1 MLANA
6 DSIYTPAKLDRYSF
20 GKRIRIKLT
29 AALFYFAIR
38 LVGSTIRFET
48 RGMQHFEEV
57 ASRGQLPIYTFWHD
71 RIFLGT
77 YFFRD
82 RGIVVM
88 SSHSAD
94 GEYMSRFIKKFGY
107 GTIRGSS
114 SRGGVKALMEM
125 VRAMREGIPMGFSI
139 DGPRGPRYEA
149 KPGPLLLAK
158 KTGNPIVPFVLEPK
172 KFWTVRSWDRMQ
184 IPKLFTRCL
193 VIVGEPIYVST
204 SDDLDTKLS
213 ELQSSLMSLVKEGEA
228 WRRGSGVS

>member
-1 MLANA
+1 VLANA
-6 DSIYTPAKLDRYSF
+6 DSIYTPAKLDDYSF
-20 GKRIRIKLT
+20 GKRLQIKLT
-29 AALFYFAIR
+29 AALFYSTIR

-48 RGMQHFEEV
+48 RGMEYFEEV

-88 SSHSAD
+88 SSLSSD
-94 GEYMSRFIKKFGY
+94 GEYMSRFVKKFGY

-114 SRGGVKALMEM
+114 SRGGIRALMEM
-125 VRAMREGIPMGFSI
+125 VRAMRDGMPMGFSI

-158 KTGNPIVPFVLEPK
+158 RTGNPIVPFVLEPK

-184 IPKLFTRCL
+184 IPKPFTRCL
-193 VIVGEPIYVST
+193 VAVGEPIYVSA
-204 SDDLDTKLS
+204 SDDLDTKLG
-213 ELQSSLMSLVKEGEA
+213 ELQSSLMSLVEEGRA
-228 WRRGSGVS
+228 WRGTSRV